1 MPSKA
6 TRCKCTWT
14 IGHVDCLNAAFG
26 ALSQHPSRSKLAKHT
41 AACALRSSSVK
52 RPFASSSK
60 DTRAKFLRPLRTV
73 NPDGEVMMH
82 LLDRRLL
89 PATCARAFTREPRP
103 IMAFAEMDLVWAKVV
118 DHLPHRGANSLLI
131 LLPPDGPLCCD
142 PVVSASQRR
151 NRLCLSRWMCIR
163 KKGEPSL
170 ISKRTSKRQARPHST
185 SQSFFEQASL
195 ALFARAPQ
203 SLAQWSP
210 TGPSA
215 RGPLRRA
222 VAPPLAPHPARD

>member
-6 TRCKCTWT
+6 TRCK
-14 IGHVDCLNAAFG
+14 GHVDDRPCR
-26 ALSQHPSRSKLAKHT
+26 LSQRRLWRALAASVAKQARKAHCSVRPQKHFGQPASRFLKQRHAREVFMT
-41 AACALRSSSVK
+41 
-52 RPFASSSK
+52 FA
-60 DTRAKFLRPLRTV
+60 V
-73 NPDGEVMMH
+73 NHDSGIVRH

-118 DHLPHRGANSLLI
+118 DHLPHRGANSSLI
-131 LLPPDGPLCCD
+131 LLPPAGPLCCD
-142 PVVSASQRR
+142 PAVGASQRR
-151 NRLCLSRWMCIR
+151 NRLYLSRWMCIR

-170 ISKRTSKRQARPHST
+170 TSKRTSKRQTRPHST

-203 SLAQWSP
+203 PLAQWSP

-222 VAPPLAPHPARD
+222 VAPPLAQHPARD